1 MDGKTG
7 AGGWLLALDR
17 ALDHVVMAELEA
29 DGTPG
34 TPVQVPVGKEP
45 CALALGADG
54 GRAYVAGYGEG
65 ALSVLVPGGS
75 ATTVQ
80 LSGALCAV
88 AAGLFAEQVC
98 VASWTDDVVH
108 VLDGDGNGGRTVQVG
123 GGPFAL
129 AGAPGGRWVCVAHD
143 KDEGAARRLD
153 VVDVGTPGSPGAA
166 PVAMPAP
173 VRAVAVSPDGRFGYA
188 LCAGTGVVVVD
199 LSHAA
204 VTTSHAVGPG
214 PATVVVGH
222 DRLWIA
228 DQESAELW
236 VAALDAGTGE
246 PGAFTALPVARR
258 PSAVLLSP
266 DGTAAHVLSRTT
278 GVLSTCSPAAPAAR
292 TDVPVGILPSALA
305 TGTDGRFVH
314 VTDQATGKLLTL
326 RVGPA
331 VTGRIGTG
339 DVTKPF
345 TTGVTPDGLWACIAD
360 ASGNRVAVADLNAGT
375 HRGTVALPSG
385 TTAWGIAMGPALAC
399 VTSPDTDQLLTL
411 RPAENRDFGDTSTVT
426 FEATALAKGAQPHGV
441 AVTPDGRYAVTADS
455 GAGTASRVDL
465 RGGSYILGKDVVKC
479 EIPLGLAIRDDTLY
493 VADYVGQQMDVPKGQ
508 ISILRRASS
517 GWTFDRAIDKDQG
530 HFTGPHEI
538 ALSAKGDHLYVSN
551 YDSRG
556 NRPTK
561 VSILRRN
568 GDAWEFQQGIE
579 RSDLTHPHG
588 LALSGEDPEKK
599 AKLYVSSAGTG
610 RVAQFT
616 VTDNS
621 AVTFDCWLTIEQS
634 TDLPAS
640 LALSPDGAYLYATH
654 LGKGQVYGI
663 AVPQSSDT
671 TMTAVG
677 NLTINGVR
685 GIACRGTDT
694 LYVVNEKRANAA
706 GLTTVTLDG
715 TRLRAASV
723 SDPQPLTD
731 HPWTIVAGDDDTLY
745 IADYQLKEIAVRG
758 SGVTPIPVTSSDDS
772 RPWEVTCTPD
782 GGCAYVTDRSLKAPS
797 VHWVSLTTAQKAA
810 TLPVGADPVG
820 VACAPDGLRAYVAC
834 AGDRSVSVLRRR
846 PELAADSITTA
857 DRAVPLSL
865 AVHPTAPYAYR
876 VRQDALCPVRLAGA
890 DDGQHLAVPGGLCDV
905 AIHPDGAFAY
915 LPGTGDQGKPVL
927 HVVRLDSPATPA
939 YGNAVPLPGAQTPT
953 ALALYPSGTHGYVT
967 GVLNGAVTLW
977 ALALATPGE
986 PAVADSFAMGL
997 PSVRSMAIAPAH
1009 LYALTAEGADGTAL
1023 HVLELSATS
1032 APLDAPVERPRAKL
1046 VLPGRPLS
1054 IRVHPLGGHA
1064 YVSTDDK
1071 GVHLLDLTDP
1081 ARPQLVGTVP
1091 ADAGAAA
1098 FRPEELGALLAQ
1110 KDRIRGLGLGTPQVL
1125 PDAWSLPGTT
1135 ASRRLLVSA
1144 DGRSVYVTD
1153 ENSADLRVLDAASGA
1168 VRHTVRTGTGT
1179 GTGTGTALAGLAL
1192 RPGTAGRRLYVV
1204 DEGAPALVLADMA
1217 GHVPVGTAP
1226 AAGIDL
1232 WQVHLAKE
1240 TSS

>member
-1 MDGKTG
+1 MDGKAG
-7 AGGWLLALDR
+7 AGRWLLALDR
-17 ALDHVVMAELEA
+17 ALDHVVMAEPGA

-34 TPVQVPVGKEP
+34 TPVQVPVGKGP

-54 GRAYVAGYGEG
+54 GRAYAAGYDEG
-65 ALSVLVPGGS
+65 TLSVLVPGGS

-108 VLDGDGNGGRTVQVG
+108 VLDKDGNGGRTVQVG

-153 VVDVGTPGSPGAA
+153 VVDVGTPGSPRTT
-166 PVAMPAP
+166 PVAMAAP

-199 LSHAA
+199 LSRAT

-278 GVLSTCSPAAPAAR
+278 GVLSACFPTMPAAR
-292 TDVPVGILPSALA
+292 TDVPVGVLPPGLA
-305 TGTDGRFVH
+305 TDPDGLFVY
-314 VTDQATGKLLTL
+314 VTDQATGKVLTL

-331 VTGRIGTG
+331 VTGTIGTG

-345 TTGVTPDGLWACIAD
+345 ATGVTPDGRWACTTD
-360 ASGNRVAVADLNAGT
+360 ASGNRVALADLDAGT
-375 HRGTVALPSG
+375 HRDTIALPSG
-385 TTAWGIAMGPALAC
+385 TTAWGIAMGPALSC
-399 VTSPDTDQLLTL
+399 VTSPGTDQLLTL
-411 RPAENRDFGDTSTVT
+411 RLAGSRDFSGTPTVT
-426 FEATALAKGAQPHGV
+426 VEATALAKGAQPHGV
-441 AVTPDGRYAVTADS
+441 AVSPDGRYAVTADS

-465 RGGSYILGKDVVKC
+465 RGGSYTLRKDVVKC
-479 EIPLGLAIRDDTLY
+479 EIPLGLAIRNDTLY
-493 VADYVGQQMDVPKGQ
+493 VADYVSQEMDVPKGR
-508 ISILRRASS
+508 ISVLRRAPS
-517 GWTFDRAIDKDQG
+517 GWAFDHAIDKDQG

-538 ALSAKGDHLYVSN
+538 ALSAKGDHLYVTN

-556 NRPTK
+556 GRPTK
-561 VSILRRN
+561 VSVLRWN
-568 GDAWEFQQGIE
+568 GSAWEFGQGIE
-579 RSDLTHPHG
+579 RDDLTNPHG
-588 LALSGEDPEKK
+588 LALSGEDPQKK

-610 RVAQFT
+610 KVAQFT
-616 VTDNS
+616 VTDS
-621 AVTFDCWLTIEQS
+621 SHVKFDCWLTIEPS
-634 TDLPAS
+634 NDLPAS

-654 LGKGQVYGI
+654 FAKGLVYGI
-663 AVPQSSDT
+663 TVPRSSDAA
-671 TMTAVG
+671 MTAVG
-677 NLTINGVR
+677 DLTVNGVR

-694 LYVVNEKRANAA
+694 LYVVNEKRSGAA
-706 GLTTVTLDG
+706 GLTTVTLDD

-723 SDPQPLTD
+723 SEPQPLTD

-745 IADYQLKEIAVRG
+745 IADYTLQEVAVRG

-772 RPWEVTCTPD
+772 RPWEVACTPD
-782 GGCAYVTDRSLKAPS
+782 GGHAYVTDRSLKAPS
-797 VHWVSLTTAQKAA
+797 VHWVSLTTAQKTA
-810 TLPVGADPVG
+810 TLPVGTDPVG

-846 PELAADSITTA
+846 PELTADSLTTA
-857 DRAVPLSL
+857 DPAVPLSL

-876 VRQDALCPVRLAGA
+876 VHHDALCPVSLVGTGE
-890 DDGQHLAVPGGLCDV
+890 GQHLAVPGRLCDV
-905 AIHPDGAFAY
+905 AVHPDGAFAY
-915 LPGTGDQGKPVL
+915 LPGTGNQGEPVL
-927 HVVRLDSPATPA
+927 HVVGLENPATPTT
-939 YGNAVPLPGAQTPT
+939 GNAVALPGTQTPT
-953 ALALYPSGTHGYVT
+953 ALALHPSGIHGYVT

-977 ALALATPGE
+977 ALALATPAE
-986 PAVADSFAMGL
+986 PTAAGAFPLSL
-997 PSVRSMAIAPAH
+997 PSVRSMAVAPAH
-1009 LYALTAEGADGTAL
+1009 LYALTAEGAGDAAL

-1032 APLDAPVERPRAKL
+1032 APPDAPVERPRAKL
-1046 VLPGRPLS
+1046 SLPGRPRS

-1064 YVSTDDK
+1064 FVSTDDK

-1098 FRPEELGALLAQ
+1098 FRPDGPGAFLAQ
-1110 KDRIRGLGLGTPQVL
+1110 KDRIRGLGLGTPDVL
-1125 PDAWSLPGTT
+1125 PGPWVLPGSC
-1135 ASRRLLVSA
+1135 APRRLLVSA
-1144 DGRSVYVTD
+1144 DGRSVYVTG
-1153 ENSADLRVLDAASGA
+1153 ENSGDLHVLDAASGT
-1168 VRHTVRTGTGT
+1168 VRHTV
-1179 GTGTGTALAGLAL
+1179 GTGTALAGLAL

-1204 DEGAPALVLADMA
+1204 DEGAPAALVMADMA
-1217 GHVPVGTAP
+1217 EHAPVGTALE
-1226 AAGIDL
+1226 AGIDL
-1232 WQVHLAKE
+1232 RQVHIVKG